1 MCHGPFSLLN
11 IPHRGLQIA
20 GWSRDGGVTLKG
32 FPGIH
37 EAVPRRAAIPV
48 PRIESEHM
56 QPEWTGKAAIVLS

>member
-1 MCHGPFSLLN
+1 MCHGPFPYSMF
-11 IPHRGLQIA
+11 IIEGCKSQVGPGTA
-20 GWSRDGGVTLKG
+20 AVTLKG

-48 PRIESEHM
+48 PRIEREHM